1 MQEFFIMLKSVIIF
15 VLLAVPGYIAVKTKL
30 FKSEDSNV
38 LSKLALYVAVPFFIV
53 SSTVSIDLTGK
64 MAINLLLVALFYSAF
79 TVLTIFLAK
88 LFIKKDNEKGLSGL
102 ERFCVIFANNGFI
115 GLPLA
120 EAVFGSNSPILAY
133 IVVINVINVT
143 MLMVLGSYMFSGDKS
158 SIYFKGIVKSPAIIA
173 FVIAII
179 INLIGIKEVSSEVVY
194 YSNYIKSLVTPISM
208 TILGMKF
215 ADVKILSLFTSKKL
229 YYISFL
235 KLIVVPIIV
244 MAIMLVVNMFI
255 EIDNGII
262 FTMFIGFATSTAS
275 LTTSLADR
283 YKVGEKE
290 ASIYV
295 LGTTLLSVITL
306 PILYALLCLII

>member
-1 MQEFFIMLKSVIIF
+1 MQEFFVMLKSVIIF
-15 VLLAVPGYIAVKTKL
+15 VLLAVPGYIVVKTKL

-38 LSKLALYVAVPFFIV
+38 LSNLAIYVAVPFFIV
-53 SSTVSIDLTGK
+53 SSTVSIDLTGE
-64 MAINLLLVALFYSAF
+64 MAINLLLVALFYSVF
-79 TVLTIFLAK
+79 MVLAIFLAK
-88 LFIKKDNEKGLSGL
+88 LFIKKKDEKGLSGL

-120 EAVFGSNSPILAY
+120 EAVFGPTSPILAY

-158 SIYFKGIVKSPAIIA
+158 SISLKGIVKSPAVIA

-179 INLIGIKEVSSEVVY
+179 INLIGVKEVSSEVIY
-194 YSNYIKSLVTPISM
+194 YSNYLKSLVTSISM

-215 ADVKILSLFTSKKL
+215 ADVKISALFTSKKL
-229 YYISFL
+229 YYISLL
-235 KLIVVPIIV
+235 KLVVVPVIV
-244 MAIMLVVNMFI
+244 IAIMLVVNTFVK
-255 EIDNGII
+255 IDNGII

-283 YKVGEKE
+283 YKVGEQE

-295 LGTTLLSVITL
+295 LGTTLFSVVTL
-306 PILYALLCLII
+306 PILYALLCLFI

>member
-1 MQEFFIMLKSVIIF
+1 MQEFFVMLKSVIIF

-38 LSKLALYVAVPFFIV
+38 LSNLAIYVAVPFFIV
-53 SSTVSIDLTGK
+53 SSTVSIDLTGE
-64 MAINLLLVALFYSAF
+64 MAINLLLVALFYSVF
-79 TVLTIFLAK
+79 MVLAIFLAK

-120 EAVFGSNSPILAY
+120 EAVFGPTSPILAY

-158 SIYFKGIVKSPAIIA
+158 SISLKGIVKSPAVIA

-179 INLIGIKEVSSEVVY
+179 INLIGVKEVSSEVIY
-194 YSNYIKSLVTPISM
+194 YSNYLKSLVTPISM

-215 ADVKILSLFTSKKL
+215 ADVKISALFTSKKL
-229 YYISFL
+229 YYISLL
-235 KLIVVPIIV
+235 KLVVLPVIVI
-244 MAIMLVVNMFI
+244 AIMLVINMFVK
-255 EIDNGII
+255 IDNDII

-283 YKVGEKE
+283 YKVGEQE

-295 LGTTLLSVITL
+295 LGTTLFSVVTL
-306 PILYALLCLII
+306 PILYALLCLFI

>member
-1 MQEFFIMLKSVIIF
+1 MQEFFVMLKSVIIF

-38 LSKLALYVAVPFFIV
+38 LSNLAIYVAVPFFIV
-53 SSTVSIDLTGK
+53 SSTVSIDLTGE
-64 MAINLLLVALFYSAF
+64 MAINLLLVALFYSVF
-79 TVLTIFLAK
+79 MVLAIFLAK

-120 EAVFGSNSPILAY
+120 EAVFGPTSPILAY

-158 SIYFKGIVKSPAIIA
+158 SISLKGIVKSPAVIA

-179 INLIGIKEVSSEVVY
+179 INLIGVKEVSSEVIY
-194 YSNYIKSLVTPISM
+194 YSNYLKSLVTPISM
-208 TILGMKF
+208 TILGVKF
-215 ADVKILSLFTSKKL
+215 ADVKISALFTSKKL
-229 YYISFL
+229 YYISLL
-235 KLIVVPIIV
+235 KLVVVPVIV
-244 MAIMLVVNMFI
+244 IAIMLVVNIFV
-255 EIDNGII
+255 EIDKGII

-283 YKVGEKE
+283 YKVGEQE

-295 LGTTLLSVITL
+295 LGTTLFSVVTL
-306 PILYALLCLII
+306 PILYALLCLFI